1 MLRNKAVLLF
11 NLFCISTFS
20 LAFAGGNSIMLKSRT
35 IETKND
41 FNIHQNDV
49 INADEV
55 YRGYYYRLIQF
66 SDPLSSQQQSG
77 VEATGIKLLGYVP
90 HNAYYVAIPEGLNLS
105 VMMQFNPRTMIT
117 ITAQDKMSNQLRY
130 GNIPD
135 QIRNKNGT
143 INLTVLY
150 YPNISPTL
158 VKQDLGAIGCTVLES
173 FDESFQ
179 VSINVR
185 ESDWGALAQSAFVK
199 HIEPLFPPVADDT
212 KGRSLH
218 RSNAINTG
226 FGAGRH
232 YDGAGVSIGLA
243 DDGEVGPHIDY
254 TGRMT
259 NTFSTG
265 PGGSHGDMTSGICM
279 GAGNL
284 DPVIRGMAT
293 GAQIYIYDIG
303 PYPPDT
309 TAGSY
314 PHVVNAAQNFT
325 NLGTVVLSTSY
336 SAGCNDYDAFAS
348 MTDRIMHNLKVLC
361 PVWSGGNNQGADCG
375 YGAGGQWGNI
385 TGGFKQGKNVIAVAN
400 LDAHEVIDGSSSH
413 GPAADGRIKPDI
425 SANGK
430 DQMSIAENNTFQ
442 VGGGTSAAC
451 PSVAGVTAQCY
462 QAYREITGQA
472 NPDAALIKGCLLN
485 SAWDIG
491 TVGPDYAFGYGRI
504 NGLRAVQ
511 TLEQQHYLG
520 DSLIQGGVN
529 THTITVPAN
538 SSQLKVMLIWSD
550 PEGDANAAIAL
561 VNNLDLVVSD
571 PSAQTFNPWVLDPT
585 PNAATLALP
594 AVRRIDT
601 LNNVE
606 QVTIDNPS
614 AGTYTI
620 TINGSSIPFGPQKY
634 YIVYEYWDG
643 NITLTYP
650 MGGEGFVPGETE
662 VLRWDAFSS
671 TGNFLL
677 EYSVDNGSTWANIG
691 TAAGANRQ
699 YDWVIPNNVT
709 GNCVVRVSRG
719 ATSDVSD
726 AVFSIIDDP
735 NNLQVVWACVDSVKL
750 SWNAVSGAI
759 GYEVSKLG
767 TMYMDSAGTS
777 ATNEIVLQG
786 INSNVVNW
794 FSVCALTNGAKGR
807 RAIAIQ
813 KLPGL
818 FNCSLAQDMAVN
830 SITPV
835 SGNFYD
841 CGTGLDSVIITA
853 NITNI
858 GFNNATGFTLSYSIN
873 AGIPVTEPYTGT
885 LSFGQS
891 ANFTFATPADLSGGG
906 AFIID
911 VTLNFAGDLYLVNNS
926 QSSTVNVALAAAAP
940 LIEDFQGAVF
950 PPVYWDTLNSN
961 TQNVWERQTGIVGSS
976 GAVTNVAVYDNC
988 SYNANGASDA
998 LLTQLLDIS
1007 SLPYPLMTFDLSYR
1021 EYNGY
1026 TDALRIDVSTDCG
1039 NTFVPSGYYKES
1051 PQLSTVAGST
1061 GCFTPASATDWR
1073 RDSVDLSAFAGNS
1086 IILKFVN
1093 IGGFGNNLFIDNV
1106 NVQENYLLSAG
1117 HPVIAVPQIG
1127 VFPNPSSGEFTL
1139 DMKNIQGS
1147 KIKTEVFDAAGRLVE
1162 ERELKNT
1169 SHVQS
1174 ILNLTSAPVGVY
1186 YLRIGTEEKVY
1197 HLRLSKMQ

>member
-1 MLRNKAVLLF
+1 MLQNKAVILLYLLF
-11 NLFCISTFS
+11 ISTFS
-20 LAFAGGNSIMLKSRT
+20 LAIAGSNSVMLKSRT
-35 IETKND
+35 IETNND
-41 FNIHQNDV
+41 FSIHQNDV
-49 INADEV
+49 VNASEV

-77 VEATGIKLLGYVP
+77 IEAIGIKLVGYLP

-105 VMMQFNPRTMIT
+105 VLMQFNPRTMIR
-117 ITAQDKMSNQLRY
+117 ITAQDKMSNQFRF

-143 INLTVLY
+143 INLTVLF
-150 YPNISPTL
+150 YPNLSPAF
-158 VKQDLGAIGCTVLES
+158 VKQELQTRGCTVIES

-179 VSINVR
+179 VSVSVHEI
-185 ESDWGALAQSAFVK
+185 DWLALAQCAFVK
-199 HIEPLFPPVADDT
+199 HIEPLNPQTPDDT

-218 RSNAINTG
+218 RSNAINTD

-254 TGRMT
+254 SGRMT

-265 PGGSHGDMTSGICM
+265 AGGSHGDMTSGICM

-309 TAGSY
+309 MAGSY
-314 PHVVNAAQNFT
+314 THVVNAAQNLA

-336 SAGCNDYDAFAS
+336 SSGCNDYDAFAS
-348 MTDRIMHNLKVLC
+348 MTDRIMHDLEVLC

-413 GPAADGRIKPDI
+413 GPASDGRIKPDI

-462 QAYREITGQA
+462 QAYREITAQA

-491 TVGPDYAFGYGRI
+491 TAGPDYAFGYGRI

-511 TLEQQHYLG
+511 TIEQQHYLS
-520 DSLIQGGVN
+520 DSLIQGSVN
-529 THTITVPAN
+529 AHTITVPAN
-538 SSQLKVMLIWSD
+538 ISQLKLMLIWSD

-561 VNNLDLVVSD
+561 VNNLDLVVTN

-620 TINGSSIPFGPQKY
+620 TINGTSIPFGPQKY
-634 YIVYEYWDG
+634 YIVYEYWDN

-650 MGGEGFVPGETE
+650 MGGEGLVPAETE

-671 TGNFLL
+671 SGNFLL
-677 EYSVDNGSTWANIG
+677 EYSGDNGTTWNSIG
-691 TAAGANRQ
+691 TAAGNARQ
-699 YDWVIPNNVT
+699 YDWVIPNSVS
-709 GNCVVRVSRG
+709 GNCLVRVTRG

-735 NNLQVVWACVDSVKL
+735 NNLQLVWACVDSLKL
-750 SWNAVSGAI
+750 SWTAVPGAT
-759 GYEVSKLG
+759 GYEASKLG

-777 ATNEIVLQG
+777 VTNEIVLHG
-786 INSNVVNW
+786 INSSDINW
-794 FSVCALTNGAKGR
+794 FSVCALTGGAKGR

-818 FNCSLAQDMAVN
+818 INCSLAQDMAVT
-830 SITPV
+830 SIIPV

-841 CGTGLDSVIITA
+841 CGSGLDSVLITA

-873 AGIPVTEPYTGT
+873 AGSPVTEPFAGT
-885 LSFGQS
+885 MSFGQS
-891 ANFTFATPADLSGGG
+891 ANFTFATPADLSAGGT
-906 AFIID
+906 FTID
-911 VTLNFAGDLYLVNNS
+911 VTLNFAGDLYLNNNA

-940 LIEDFQGAVF
+940 LIEDFQGALF

-961 TQNVWERQTGIVGSS
+961 ALNVWERQTGIIGSS
-976 GAVTNVAVYDNC
+976 GTATNVAVYDNC
-988 SYNANGASDA
+988 SYDADGASDA
-998 LLTQLLDIS
+998 LLTQLFDIS
-1007 SLPYPLMTFDLSYR
+1007 NLPYPLMTFDLSYR

-1051 PQLSTVAGST
+1051 PQLTTVTSSS
-1061 GCFTPASATDWR
+1061 GCFTPTTAGDWR

-1086 IILKFVN
+1086 IIMKFVN
-1093 IGGFGNNLFIDNV
+1093 IGGYGNLLFIDNV
-1106 NVQENYLLSAG
+1106 NVQENYLLSSGSSA
-1117 HPVIAVPQIG
+1117 IAVPTLS
-1127 VFPNPSSGEFTL
+1127 VYPNPSSGEFTI
-1139 DMKNIQGS
+1139 DIRNIPGS
-1147 KIKTEVFDAAGRLVE
+1147 MITAEVFDASGRLVDE
-1162 ERELKNT
+1162 KELKNA

-1174 ILNLTSAPVGVY
+1174 MLNLSSEPDGIY
-1186 YLRIGTEEKVY
+1186 YLKISSEKKVY
-1197 HLRLSKMQ
+1197 HLLLTKM